1 MPTREELY
9 AEIAERHEREDR
21 IDRRARRWFWVRVLL
36 VCWLWAVLGLLLGGY
51 AFYTT
56 DPEIGRISMLAGQLV
71 TFAGVLGTL
80 GWAWLR
86 SEARG
91 WR

>member
-1 MPTREELY
+1 MPTRDESY
-9 AEIAERHEREDR
+9 AEIAARHAREDR
-21 IDRRARRWFWVRVLL
+21 EDARSRRWFWVRVLL
-36 VCWLWAVLGLLLGGY
+36 VCWAWVGVGLALEAY

-56 DPEIGRISMLAGQLV
+56 DPEIGHIALLAGQIV
-71 TFAGVLGTL
+71 GFAGVLGTL
-80 GWAWLR
+80 GWAAIQ